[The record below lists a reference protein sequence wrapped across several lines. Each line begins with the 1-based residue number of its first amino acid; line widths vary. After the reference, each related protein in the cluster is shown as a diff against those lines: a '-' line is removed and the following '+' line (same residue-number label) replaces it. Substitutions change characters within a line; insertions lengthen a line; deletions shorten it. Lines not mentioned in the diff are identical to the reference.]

1 MISNSLLLEA
11 LLHQNCQT
19 TNPLKVLSLHPQLRG
34 GKKTHLGKLAYTR
47 GFTIMA
53 MLGLVDIC
61 LKDWHSNLQDLVSVV
76 SSLPAFMTKMQL
88 LPIETPQ

>member
-1 MISNSLLLEA
+1 
-11 LLHQNCQT
+11 
-19 TNPLKVLSLHPQLRG
+19 
-34 GKKTHLGKLAYTR
+34 
-47 GFTIMA
+47 MA